1 MNIREHLKQINTLN
15 DAQEIIL
22 VCGPKTHGQL
32 FFCVINTHDIMESTI
47 ENYELN
53 VENIRKVIG
62 KVYSRQKR
70 NGTQVLIHDIEVLI
84 QMLEQND
91 ALSLPEDI
99 KIQYS
104 NLLDF
109 DYKGQH
115 YKLESVES
123 LEQNVFRYFDL
134 YGKLNSMYY
143 IGIYRMF
150 EYVINVI
157 DGNMESVPLVEAVD
171 PKKKQKDVRRQ
182 EEQIGFKENQ
192 LIVLFEGENSLS
204 EMITNYAIKF
214 MRYSEGKL
222 EDLKSINSYR
232 IRKGSSKEKCIYFV
246 KEFYATCRYLQGK
259 YNLNEILIIGEDAKE
274 FIQII
279 YNVAGS
285 THLIDLSAFQF
296 ISVTTEKWQEQW
308 KELLGIDT
316 LKKLELEDIKY
327 ELGILEEKIGLDQ
340 NAYRSLYQVSI
351 NALLLKLFVLYQQE
365 DTKGFE
371 LFLSELR

>member
-1 MNIREHLKQINTLN
+1 MNNREHLKQINTLN

-99 KIQYS
+99 KILYS

-371 LFLSELR
+371 LFLKELR

>member
-1 MNIREHLKQINTLN
+1 M
-15 DAQEIIL
+15 
-22 VCGPKTHGQL
+22 
-32 FFCVINTHDIMESTI
+32 S
-47 ENYELN
+47 
-53 VENIRKVIG
+53 
-62 KVYSRQKR
+62 
-70 NGTQVLIHDIEVLI
+70 
-84 QMLEQND
+84 
-91 ALSLPEDI
+91 LSLPEDI

-371 LFLSELR
+371 LFLKELR

>member
-53 VENIRKVIG
+53 VENIRKIIG

-70 NGTQVLIHDIEVLI
+70 NGTQVLVHDIEILI

-115 YKLESVES
+115 YKLESVEN

-150 EYVINVI
+150 EYIINIV
-157 DGNMESVPLVEAVD
+157 DGNQESIPLVEIVED
-171 PKKKQKDVRRQ
+171 EKKQKDVRRQ
-182 EEQIGFKENQ
+182 EEQVGFKENQ
-192 LIVLFEGENSLS
+192 LIVLFEGENNLR

-259 YNLNEILIIGEDAKE
+259 YDLNEILIIGEDAKE

-279 YNVAGS
+279 YNVADS

-296 ISVTTEKWQEQW
+296 ISITTEKWQEQW
-308 KELLGIDT
+308 KKLLGINT
-316 LKKLELEDIKY
+316 LKKLEIEDIKY
-327 ELGILEEKIGLDQ
+327 ELGISEEKIGLDQ

-371 LFLSELR
+371 LFLKELR

>member
-371 LFLSELR
+371 LFLKELR

>member
-32 FFCVINTHDIMESTI
+32 FFCVINTHYIMESTI

-371 LFLSELR
+371 LFLKELR